1 MDISSQHFPYIV
13 AAYALGACVL
23 MLLAYWALRADR
35 KVREELVHWKPDV
48 LSHIPPCV
56 P

>member
-1 MDISSQHFPYIV
+1 MDISSQHFPYIM

-23 MLLAYWALRADR
+23 TLLAYWTLRTDR
-35 KVREELVHWKPDV
+35 KVRQELGQRKLDAS
-48 LSHIPPCV
+48 SHVPPCV